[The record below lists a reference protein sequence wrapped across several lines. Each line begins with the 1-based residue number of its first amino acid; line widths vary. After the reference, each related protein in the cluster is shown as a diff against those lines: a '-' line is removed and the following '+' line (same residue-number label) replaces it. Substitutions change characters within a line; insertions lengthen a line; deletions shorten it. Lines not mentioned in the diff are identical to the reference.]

1 MDGRVVR
8 DHASCCGVNLA
19 VAAVEVWFFPQAVVE
34 AEFFR
39 NAVAGLGFFRK
50 PL

>member
-8 DHASCCGVNLA
+8 EHASCCGVNLA
-19 VAAVEVWFFPQAVVE
+19 VAGLGFGVFRNAVGE

-50 PL
+50 L